1 MGIGVRDREILGVAR
16 ERKPRSKSPAT
27 EWDALE
33 SVGRW

>member
-1 MGIGVRDREILGVAR
+1 MGTGVRDLEVPGVAR